1 MGELIRTKKN
11 SQYTIELSLTE
22 LDSDGKRVPSNLTG
36 ATITFYVYDETQ
48 DLIFS
53 APCTIN
59 DAANGIFSFL
69 LTSDNSKRPGSYRY
83 SIFATYANGNNI
95 PWDEGIFKIDIP

>member
-11 SQYTIELSLTE
+11 AQYTIGLALTE
-22 LDSDGKRVPSNLTG
+22 LDSSGNTVPSNLSG
-36 ATITFYVYDETQ
+36 ATITFYVYDEKEN
-48 DLIFS
+48 LIFS
-53 APCTIN
+53 APCNID
-59 DAANGIFSFL
+59 DAANGLFSFL

-83 SIFATYANGNNI
+83 SIFATYLNGNNI